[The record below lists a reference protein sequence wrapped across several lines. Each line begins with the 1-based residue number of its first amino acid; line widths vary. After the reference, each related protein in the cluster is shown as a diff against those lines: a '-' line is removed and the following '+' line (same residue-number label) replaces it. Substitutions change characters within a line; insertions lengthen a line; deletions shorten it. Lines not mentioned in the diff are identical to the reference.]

1 MGKKSIMRMLLTLS
15 ISQICYIFIVI
26 VIFGAGTLF
35 LTETGIILSPQV
47 ISESVE
53 NITGKAVNGV
63 LEAKDIPAY
72 IEYAQLSNDG
82 NYITGTIQD
91 KELIEEVYKEGQ
103 VTHLQFM
110 NGTKYECVNGLSEK
124 WILGYKS
131 GTSQFSNDFLRNV
144 FPSADL
150 TVVLSFFVTVVIGFF
165 IILKWHRNQLRKEL
179 NKIISI
185 RETILND
192 DEQISGVSSTLKEIN
207 DILIVLNE
215 MEKAVKD
222 STKKQLKQAQL
233 LEDGIQAL
241 THDIQTPATVVSGN
255 LELLEETEITGKQ
268 KEYLNDAQDG
278 IKRISEYVEELKN
291 LVKMEHLKT
300 DYISLGEEYVNELIS
315 LANQI
320 ASLKNIS
327 IVVLQKDIADDLLID
342 GKAIQKA
349 FQNIVSNAVD
359 FSEEYTELK
368 LQFQKHISEYRI
380 SVTDSGKGFSEE
392 SLKRATQ
399 KFYSENKA
407 RNGTHYGLGLAI
419 VNKIMR
425 EHFGFLRLE
434 NLEENNAGRAVCKA
448 EGKLYGG
455 RDRGHHGDGR
465 DDDRQ
470 QLL

>member
-434 NLEENNAGRAVCKA
+434 NLEENNKIIGVRVT
-448 EGKLYGG
+448 LVFPL
-455 RDRGHHGDGR
+455 DRKF
-465 DDDRQ
+465 
-470 QLL
+470 

>member
-233 LEDGIQAL
+233 LEDGIKAL

-434 NLEENNAGRAVCKA
+434 NLEENNKIIGARVT
-448 EGKLYGG
+448 LVFPL
-455 RDRGHHGDGR
+455 DRKF
-465 DDDRQ
+465 
-470 QLL
+470 

>member
-1 MGKKSIMRMLLTLS
+1 MGKKSITRMLLTLS

-434 NLEENNAGRAVCKA
+434 NLEENNKIIGARVT
-448 EGKLYGG
+448 LVFPL
-455 RDRGHHGDGR
+455 DRKF
-465 DDDRQ
+465 
-470 QLL
+470 

>member
-349 FQNIVSNAVD
+349 FHNIVSNAVD

-434 NLEENNAGRAVCKA
+434 NLEENNKIIGARVT
-448 EGKLYGG
+448 LVFPL
-455 RDRGHHGDGR
+455 DRKF
-465 DDDRQ
+465 
-470 QLL
+470 

>member
-434 NLEENNAGRAVCKA
+434 NLEENNKIIGARVT
-448 EGKLYGG
+448 LVFPL
-455 RDRGHHGDGR
+455 DRKFITSR
-465 DDDRQ
+465 N
-470 QLL
+470 QLR

>member
-434 NLEENNAGRAVCKA
+434 DLEENNKIIGARVT
-448 EGKLYGG
+448 LVFPL
-455 RDRGHHGDGR
+455 DRKF
-465 DDDRQ
+465 
-470 QLL
+470 

>member
-327 IVVLQKDIADDLLID
+327 IVVLQKDIADDLLIY

-434 NLEENNAGRAVCKA
+434 NLEENNKIIGARVT
-448 EGKLYGG
+448 LVFPL
-455 RDRGHHGDGR
+455 DRKF
-465 DDDRQ
+465 
-470 QLL
+470 

>member
-35 LTETGIILSPQV
+35 LTETGIILSTQV

-434 NLEENNAGRAVCKA
+434 NLEENNKIIGARVT
-448 EGKLYGG
+448 LVFPL
-455 RDRGHHGDGR
+455 DRKF
-465 DDDRQ
+465 
-470 QLL
+470 

>member
-144 FPSADL
+144 FPSADV
-150 TVVLSFFVTVVIGFF
+150 TFVLSFFVTVVIGFF

-434 NLEENNAGRAVCKA
+434 NLEENNKIIGARVT
-448 EGKLYGG
+448 LVFPL
-455 RDRGHHGDGR
+455 DRKF
-465 DDDRQ
+465 
-470 QLL
+470 

>member
-1 MGKKSIMRMLLTLS
+1 MGKKSIMRMLFTLS
-15 ISQICYIFIVI
+15 IFQICYALIVI

-53 NITGKAVNGV
+53 NVTNKAVNGE
-63 LEAKDIPAY
+63 LEDKDIPAY
-72 IEYAQLSNDG
+72 IEYAKLSNDG
-82 NYITGTIQD
+82 NYIAGTIQD
-91 KELIEEVYKEGQ
+91 KELIEKVYKEGQ
-103 VTHLQFM
+103 VRHLQFM
-110 NGTKYECVNGLSEK
+110 NGTKYECINGLSEK

-131 GTSQFSNDFLRNV
+131 ATSQFSNDFLRNI

-150 TVVLSFFVTVVIGFF
+150 MVVLFFFVTVVIGFF
-165 IILKWHRNQLRKEL
+165 IILKRYRNRLRKEL
-179 NKIISI
+179 NKIVSI

-192 DEQISGVSSTLKEIN
+192 DNEISGLSSTLKEIN

-222 STKKQLKQAQL
+222 STKKQIKQAQL

-255 LELLEETEITGKQ
+255 LELLEETEITEKQ
-268 KEYLNDAQDG
+268 REYLNDAQNG

-291 LVKMEHLKT
+291 LAKMEYLKT
-300 DYISLGEEYVNELIS
+300 DYVPLNEEYVNELIS

-320 ASLKNIS
+320 ASLKKIS
-327 IVVLQKDIADDLLID
+327 VVVVQKESVDNLLID
-342 GKAIQKA
+342 RKAIQKA

-359 FSEEYTELK
+359 FSEEHKELK
-368 LQFQKHISEYRI
+368 LQFQKGTSEYRI
-380 SVTDSGKGFSEE
+380 SVTDNGKGFSKE
-392 SLKRATQ
+392 SLKRATE

-425 EHFGFLRLE
+425 EHFGFLKLE
-434 NLEENNAGRAVCKA
+434 NLEENNKIVGARVS
-448 EGKLYGG
+448 LVFPL
-455 RDRGHHGDGR
+455 DRKF
-465 DDDRQ
+465 
-470 QLL
+470 

>member
-1 MGKKSIMRMLLTLS
+1 MLLTVS

-47 ISESVE
+47 TSESVE

-434 NLEENNAGRAVCKA
+434 NLEENNKIIGARVT
-448 EGKLYGG
+448 LVFPL
-455 RDRGHHGDGR
+455 DRKF
-465 DDDRQ
+465 
-470 QLL
+470 

>member
-380 SVTDSGKGFSEE
+380 SVIDSGKGFSEE

-434 NLEENNAGRAVCKA
+434 NLEENNKIIGARVT
-448 EGKLYGG
+448 LVFPL
-455 RDRGHHGDGR
+455 DRKF
-465 DDDRQ
+465 
-470 QLL
+470 

>member
-165 IILKWHRNQLRKEL
+165 IILKWHRNQLLREL
-179 NKIISI
+179 DKIISI

-434 NLEENNAGRAVCKA
+434 NLEENNKIIGARVT
-448 EGKLYGG
+448 LVFPL
-455 RDRGHHGDGR
+455 DRKF
-465 DDDRQ
+465 
-470 QLL
+470 

>member
-91 KELIEEVYKEGQ
+91 KELIEKEGQ

-434 NLEENNAGRAVCKA
+434 NLEENNKIIGARVT
-448 EGKLYGG
+448 LVFPL
-455 RDRGHHGDGR
+455 DRKF
-465 DDDRQ
+465 
-470 QLL
+470 

>member
-434 NLEENNAGRAVCKA
+434 NL
-448 EGKLYGG
+448 
-455 RDRGHHGDGR
+455 
-465 DDDRQ
+465 
-470 QLL
+470 

>member
-419 VNKIMR
+419 VNKFMR

-434 NLEENNAGRAVCKA
+434 NLEENNKIIGARVT
-448 EGKLYGG
+448 LVFPL
-455 RDRGHHGDGR
+455 DRKF
-465 DDDRQ
+465 
-470 QLL
+470 

>member
-399 KFYSENKA
+399 KFYTENKA

-434 NLEENNAGRAVCKA
+434 NLEENNKIIGARVT
-448 EGKLYGG
+448 LVFPL
-455 RDRGHHGDGR
+455 DRKF
-465 DDDRQ
+465 
-470 QLL
+470 

>member
-380 SVTDSGKGFSEE
+380 SVTESGKGFSEE

-434 NLEENNAGRAVCKA
+434 NLEENNKIIGARVT
-448 EGKLYGG
+448 LVFPL
-455 RDRGHHGDGR
+455 DRKF
-465 DDDRQ
+465 
-470 QLL
+470 

>member
-131 GTSQFSNDFLRNV
+131 DTSQFSNDFLRNV

-434 NLEENNAGRAVCKA
+434 NLEENNKIIGARVT
-448 EGKLYGG
+448 LVFPL
-455 RDRGHHGDGR
+455 DRKF
-465 DDDRQ
+465 
-470 QLL
+470 

>member
-192 DEQISGVSSTLKEIN
+192 DEQIFGVSSTLKEIN

-434 NLEENNAGRAVCKA
+434 NLEENNKIIGARVT
-448 EGKLYGG
+448 LVFPL
-455 RDRGHHGDGR
+455 DRKF
-465 DDDRQ
+465 
-470 QLL
+470 

>member
-63 LEAKDIPAY
+63 LEAKDMPAY

-434 NLEENNAGRAVCKA
+434 NLEENNKIIGARVT
-448 EGKLYGG
+448 LVFPL
-455 RDRGHHGDGR
+455 DRKF
-465 DDDRQ
+465 
-470 QLL
+470 

>member
-434 NLEENNAGRAVCKA
+434 SLEENNKIIGARVT
-448 EGKLYGG
+448 LVFPL
-455 RDRGHHGDGR
+455 DRKF
-465 DDDRQ
+465 
-470 QLL
+470 

>member
-300 DYISLGEEYVNELIS
+300 DYISLGEEYANELIS

-434 NLEENNAGRAVCKA
+434 NLEENNKIIGARVT
-448 EGKLYGG
+448 LVFPL
-455 RDRGHHGDGR
+455 DRKF
-465 DDDRQ
+465 
-470 QLL
+470 

>member
-53 NITGKAVNGV
+53 NITGKAVNEV

-434 NLEENNAGRAVCKA
+434 NLEENNKIIGARVT
-448 EGKLYGG
+448 LVFPL
-455 RDRGHHGDGR
+455 DRKF
-465 DDDRQ
+465 
-470 QLL
+470 

>member
-1 MGKKSIMRMLLTLS
+1 MLLTLS

-150 TVVLSFFVTVVIGFF
+150 TVVLSFFVTVVIGFC

-434 NLEENNAGRAVCKA
+434 NLEENNKIIGARVT
-448 EGKLYGG
+448 LVFPL
-455 RDRGHHGDGR
+455 DRKF
-465 DDDRQ
+465 
-470 QLL
+470 

>member
-165 IILKWHRNQLRKEL
+165 IILKWHRKQLRKEL

-434 NLEENNAGRAVCKA
+434 NLEENNKIIGARVT
-448 EGKLYGG
+448 LVFPL
-455 RDRGHHGDGR
+455 DRKF
-465 DDDRQ
+465 
-470 QLL
+470 

>member
-192 DEQISGVSSTLKEIN
+192 DEQISEVSSTLKEIN

-434 NLEENNAGRAVCKA
+434 NLEENNKIIGARVT
-448 EGKLYGG
+448 LVFPL
-455 RDRGHHGDGR
+455 DRKF
-465 DDDRQ
+465 
-470 QLL
+470 

>member
-241 THDIQTPATVVSGN
+241 TQDIQTPATVVSGN

-434 NLEENNAGRAVCKA
+434 NLEENNKIIGARVT
-448 EGKLYGG
+448 LVFPL
-455 RDRGHHGDGR
+455 DRKF
-465 DDDRQ
+465 
-470 QLL
+470 

>member
-63 LEAKDIPAY
+63 LEAKDIPTY

-434 NLEENNAGRAVCKA
+434 NLEENNKIIGARVT
-448 EGKLYGG
+448 LVFPL
-455 RDRGHHGDGR
+455 DRKF
-465 DDDRQ
+465 
-470 QLL
+470 

>member
-255 LELLEETEITGKQ
+255 LELLEETEIRGKQ

-434 NLEENNAGRAVCKA
+434 NLEENNKIIGARVT
-448 EGKLYGG
+448 LVFPL
-455 RDRGHHGDGR
+455 DRKF
-465 DDDRQ
+465 
-470 QLL
+470 

>member
-434 NLEENNAGRAVCKA
+434 NLEENNKIIGARVTLVFPLNRKF
-448 EGKLYGG
+448 
-455 RDRGHHGDGR
+455 
-465 DDDRQ
+465 
-470 QLL
+470 

>member
-192 DEQISGVSSTLKEIN
+192 DEQISRVSSTLKEIN

-359 FSEEYTELK
+359 FSFEYTELK

-434 NLEENNAGRAVCKA
+434 NLEENNKIIGARVT
-448 EGKLYGG
+448 LVFPL
-455 RDRGHHGDGR
+455 DRKF
-465 DDDRQ
+465 
-470 QLL
+470 

>member
-1 MGKKSIMRMLLTLS
+1 MLLTLS

-368 LQFQKHISEYRI
+368 LQFQKHISEYRM

-434 NLEENNAGRAVCKA
+434 NLEENNKIIGARVT
-448 EGKLYGG
+448 LVFPL
-455 RDRGHHGDGR
+455 DRKF
-465 DDDRQ
+465 
-470 QLL
+470 

>member
-192 DEQISGVSSTLKEIN
+192 DEQISRVSSTLKEIN

-434 NLEENNAGRAVCKA
+434 NLEENNKIIGARVT
-448 EGKLYGG
+448 LVFPL
-455 RDRGHHGDGR
+455 DRKF
-465 DDDRQ
+465 
-470 QLL
+470 